1 MNDVKIKEK
10 DISLKQTEPAEFVN
24 FPHVKKQKAIKGDK
38 DHIKQVRNMLKLE
51 AIRK

>member
-10 DISLKQTEPAEFVN
+10 DISLKQTETVEFVN
-24 FPHVKKQKAIKGDK
+24 FPHVKKQKAIIGHEN
-38 DHIKQVRNMLKLE
+38 HIKQVRNMLKLE